1 MKGWVKIN
9 EMFVTYIIFIDSAI
23 LTDELSQFKNISEIS
38 LFESLLQGLTSSKVW
53 SKFVLLISVLFL
65 YASI

>member
-9 EMFVTYIIFIDSAI
+9 EMFVTYIILIDSAI

>member
-53 SKFVLLISVLFL
+53 SKFVSLISVLFL